1 MLKFAQKHRLICHIF
16 GLSCV
21 GIDADQQVYIL
32 LSIFGEKDYKI
43 FVFKYDFYLGSK
55 IELNYRQSYMD
66 CGPEAIYFLSL
77 SSFQLI

>member
-43 FVFKYDFYLGSK
+43 FVFKYYFYLGSK
-55 IELNYRQSYMD
+55 IELHYRQSYMH
-66 CGPEAIYFLSL
+66 
-77 SSFQLI
+77 